1 LTYLWQKLGY
11 DLPFFEKIFFISP
24 HMSHDLGQAPRI
36 FAENFQFTTDKKIPI
51 MQTNKSQDV
60 MNQEYQEFMLMFE
73 QMRAQGLNPRVC
85 DTPVPYYEN
94 KVPCGVSAEVGDTT
108 TDECMMMPRETVQL
122 SVTYMVDAFGESM
135 RDAGIDDGYTLEN
148 IIHRWAPPEDG
159 NDTQAYLRTVI
170 RLLDYKVAGRQP
182 LPSPSSKEGHKVFA
196 KIIAAM
202 TCVECG
208 IRPDEVDKWSIEKGW
223 TMAFIR

>member
-1 LTYLWQKLGY
+1 MHAFAKFLQHVPRFGTSSAYLCRKFPIYNRQ
-11 DLPFFEKIFFISP
+11 
-24 HMSHDLGQAPRI
+24 
-36 FAENFQFTTDKKIPI
+36 KIPI

-60 MNQEYQEFMLMFE
+60 TNQEYQEFMLMFE

-94 KVPCGVSAEVGDTT
+94 KVPCGVPADVGDTAT
-108 TDECMMMPRETVQL
+108 NECVMMPCEMVQL
-122 SVTYMVDAFGESM
+122 SMTYMVDAFGESM
-135 RDAGIDDGYTLEN
+135 RDAGIDDGDTLEN

-159 NDTQAYLRTVI
+159 NDTTAYLRTVI

-182 LPSPSSKEGHKVFA
+182 LPSPSTKEGHRVFA
-196 KIIAAM
+196 RIIMAM

-208 IRPDEVDKWSIEKGW
+208 IRPDEVDRWSIEKGW